1 MYVFVC
7 SYIQIRPPVN
17 RKKHELEN
25 DTQPTAKRHKQNN
38 SLKVKQYEDLLINER
53 ETILIV
59 PQWRANLCHNKYCL
73 LKAIISHHNAAKI
86 FDIVA
91 HDENTL
97 KIRNLQQNRGYLI
110 YNALINWHIAGRKK
124 VAYVDEESII
134 NVLKSNNLKKY
145 GQNARSFRRW
155 RWDQNTICTNYTQ
168 KNIEFLPVA
177 GFIMTVPVKK
187 KDNLYTFWMKNQKN
201 TKVMMNYW
209 GQNGDKKIL
218 QGKVYV
224 FTCLKPNN
232 YAGNRSL
239 TISGPWYEVKW
250 KWKFDGEEINAS
262 RKSYHKAE
270 S

>member
-7 SYIQIRPPVN
+7 SYIQIRPPMN

-110 YNALINWHIAGRKK
+110 YNALINWHVAGRKK

-168 KNIEFLPVA
+168 KNIEFLSVA

-187 KDNLYTFWMKNQKN
+187 KENLYTFWMKNQKN

-250 KWKFDGEEINAS
+250 KWKFDGEEINVS
-262 RKSYHKAE
+262 SKSYHKAE